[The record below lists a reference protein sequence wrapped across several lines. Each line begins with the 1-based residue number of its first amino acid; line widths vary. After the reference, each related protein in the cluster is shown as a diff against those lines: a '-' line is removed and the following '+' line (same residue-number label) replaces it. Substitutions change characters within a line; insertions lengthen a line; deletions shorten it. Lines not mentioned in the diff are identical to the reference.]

1 MFLPLILLPALVSS
15 EGILDSLLRP
25 LMTQLDG
32 MASHLSSPSQQL
44 HDKGIPGQSLWAVS
58 EQGKYLAAMFLI
70 LRLNIIYMKLR
81 VLVRNDFLICSLH
94 RTFILFR
101 ALQKKKRQ
109 DARVNYKSIST
120 WDKVIIFPTINMF
133 IFHIFM
139 KIFFTHFYNIQW
151 RHSAFIKTDK

>member
-44 HDKGIPGQSLWAVS
+44 HDKGIPGDCQSLWVVS

-70 LRLNIIYMKLR
+70 LKLNIIYVKLR
-81 VLVRNDFLICSLH
+81 VLVRNDFLIWSL
-94 RTFILFR
+94 
-101 ALQKKKRQ
+101 Q
-109 DARVNYKSIST
+109 
-120 WDKVIIFPTINMF
+120 
-133 IFHIFM
+133 
-139 KIFFTHFYNIQW
+139 NIY
-151 RHSAFIKTDK
+151 FV